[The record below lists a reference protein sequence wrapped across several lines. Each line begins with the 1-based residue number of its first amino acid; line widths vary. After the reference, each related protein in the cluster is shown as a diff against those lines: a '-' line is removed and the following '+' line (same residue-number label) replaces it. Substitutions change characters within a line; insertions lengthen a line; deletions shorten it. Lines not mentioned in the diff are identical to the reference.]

1 MRTAFAFTALLAG
14 LASAEAQTPAL
25 GQTPALSKGWT
36 FDETDG
42 ASLYAHVCAACHQGD
57 GGGAV
62 GAGSYPAL
70 KGDERLA
77 STDYLIGV
85 LLAGQHA
92 MPALG
97 RAMSDAQLADLVN
110 YVRSTFAGA
119 DDDPATPERAAAA
132 RAALKP

>member
-1 MRTAFAFTALLAG
+1 MIFALCLAG
-14 LASAEAQTPAL
+14 ATAALAQP
-25 GQTPALSKGWT
+25 PFLSKGWT
-36 FDETDG
+36 FDEPDG
-42 ASLYAHVCAACHQGD
+42 ASLYSHVCAGCHQAQGE
-57 GGGAV
+57 GAT

-70 KGDERLA
+70 KGDARLA

-110 YVRSTFAGA
+110 YVRQTFAGA
-119 DDDPATPERAAAA
+119 SDDPATPERAAAA
-132 RAALKP
+132 RAAFKPK